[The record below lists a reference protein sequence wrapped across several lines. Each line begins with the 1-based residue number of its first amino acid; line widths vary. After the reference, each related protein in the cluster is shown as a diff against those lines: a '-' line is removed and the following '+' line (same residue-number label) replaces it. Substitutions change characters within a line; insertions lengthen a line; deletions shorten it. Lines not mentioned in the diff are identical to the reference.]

1 MCSIQ
6 TSRCGALDSTCSVQR
21 RRLLCCTA
29 KKKKMQTV
37 RDDSGGERRDDSEER
52 QGWYSGDGIYARR
65 SSRSRNKKD
74 EDLTQTRVSKTLS
87 HLRSRKIAFGV

>member
-6 TSRCGALDSTCSVQR
+6 TSRCGALDSTCSVRR
-21 RRLLCCTA
+21 RRLLCCSA
-29 KKKKMQTV
+29 KKKKTQTV

-52 QGWYSGDGIYARR
+52 RGWYSGHGIYARC
-65 SSRSRNKKD
+65 RNKED
-74 EDLTQTRVSKTLS
+74 EDLTQTRVSKMRS